1 MNNDR
6 VARDCANGAPTSCH
20 TVIDVTFSEVGLRA
34 MSRFWLLIAVLVLL
48 AGCGRDSMR
57 DVRQGDARMVTT
69 TESLPPPDATGPGGT
84 AAAGYDYKIGS
95 QDVLELAVYQL
106 PELSGQFRVNSQ
118 GMVSLPLLGPI
129 QAAGKAVPELEAEIG
144 EMLAKDYL
152 QNPQVSLFV
161 REFTSQSITVEGAV
175 SRPGIYA
182 LKGQTSLL
190 QAIVI
195 AGGLTESANPRG
207 IIVFRQVGGERLAAV
222 FDIRDIR
229 GGNAEDPQIYGN
241 DLVIVDESGSK
252 SAWRDL
258 LKALPVIGL
267 FTRF

>member
-1 MNNDR
+1 MQKS
-6 VARDCANGAPTSCH
+6 GFL
-20 TVIDVTFSEVGLRA
+20 IY
-34 MSRFWLLIAVLVLL
+34 LLLLLLL
-48 AGCGRDSMR
+48 AGCATDSMR
-57 DVRQGDARMVTT
+57 DVRQGQARMVTT
-69 TESLPPPDATGPGGT
+69 TETLPPPDAGAPLGNVL
-84 AAAGYDYKIGS
+84 AGYDYKIGP
-95 QDVLELAVYQL
+95 QDVLELAVFQL

-118 GMVSLPLLGPI
+118 GNISLPLLGPI
-129 QAAGKAVPELEAEIG
+129 TAAGKTVPDLEREIG
-144 EMLAKDYL
+144 QMLAKDYL

-161 REFTSQSITVEGAV
+161 SQFTSQTITVEGAV
-175 SRPGIYA
+175 GNPGIYS

-207 IIVFRQVGGERLAAV
+207 IIVFRNVGGERLAAV

-258 LKALPVIGL
+258 LKALPIIGL

>member
-1 MNNDR
+1 MNNR
-6 VARDCANGAPTSCH
+6 GVSSRARKVGYQSCDNRH
-20 TVIDVTFSEVGLRA
+20 DVSGLRLGLHIA
-34 MSRFWLLIAVLVLL
+34 RLTVLLLILCL
-48 AGCGRDSMR
+48 AGCASDSMR
-57 DVRQGDARMVTT
+57 DVRQGQARMVTT
-69 TESLPPPDATGPGGT
+69 TDTLPPPDAGAPVGNVL
-84 AAAGYDYKIGS
+84 AGLDYKIGP
-95 QDVLELAVYQL
+95 QDVLELAVFQL

-118 GMVSLPLLGPI
+118 GNISLPLLGPMV
-129 QAAGKAVPELEAEIG
+129 AAGKTVPALEQEIG
-144 EMLAKDYL
+144 ELLAKDYL

-161 REFTSQSITVEGAV
+161 REYTSQTITIEGAV
-175 SRPGIYA
+175 AKPGIYS

-195 AGGLTESANPRG
+195 AGGLTDSANPKG
-207 IIVFRQVGGERLAAV
+207 IIVFRQVQGERLAAV

-229 GGNAEDPQIYGN
+229 GGNAQDPQIYGN

>member
-1 MNNDR
+1 MKDGCLR
-6 VARDCANGAPTSCH
+6 VNCTDTGRPNCDNEHVFVFLG
-20 TVIDVTFSEVGLRA
+20 RA
-34 MSRFWLLIAVLVLL
+34 LQKSGSIICCVLLWLLM
-48 AGCGRDSMR
+48 AGCAGDSMR
-57 DVRQGDARMVTT
+57 DVRQGQATMVTT
-69 TESLPPPDATGPGGT
+69 TESLPPPDPTGSGGT
-84 AAAGYDYKIGS
+84 VAAGYDYKIGS

-118 GMVSLPLLGPI
+118 GMISLPLLGPI
-129 QAAGKAVPELEAEIG
+129 QAAGKAVPALEAEIG

-161 REFTSQSITVEGAV
+161 REFTSQTITVEGAV
-175 SRPGIYA
+175 SRPGIYS

-195 AGGLTESANPRG
+195 AGGLSDSANPKG

-252 SAWRDL
+252 SAWRDV
-258 LKALPVIGL
+258 LKALPIIGL